1 MCIGAFDALII
12 VLIML
17 VLGTTLDVT
26 LVWELSDMFNALM
39 VIPNLIALIGL
50 SNLVVKAVNNFDNK
64 YELKGKK
71 LGVKH

>member
-1 MCIGAFDALII
+1 
-12 VLIML
+12 ML

-26 LVWELSDMFNALM
+26 LAWELSDMFNALM